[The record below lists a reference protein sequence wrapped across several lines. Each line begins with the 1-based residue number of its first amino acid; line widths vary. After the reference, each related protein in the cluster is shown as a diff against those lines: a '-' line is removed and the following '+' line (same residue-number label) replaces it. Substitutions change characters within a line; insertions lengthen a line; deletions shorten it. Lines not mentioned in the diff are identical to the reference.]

1 MEKAEWFFDVVSPFS
16 YLAFHSL
23 ETLRDKLD
31 IRPVPILFAA
41 LLKHWG
47 TLGPAELPSKRI
59 HTYQFC
65 VWLARRQGI
74 PFKMPPRHPFNPL
87 AAQRL
92 LVSLGSKHDDVG
104 KALDLVFADGRDPE
118 FDFPALAERLGVDD
132 AEQRAASADA
142 KRQLRDNTQRAID
155 LGVFGVPT
163 LILRGRLFWGSDT
176 IRWADEFCSRP
187 ELFDDPE
194 YAAAAR
200 TEVGVRRGER

>member
-16 YLAFHSL
+16 YLAFQRL
-23 ETLRDKLD
+23 DALRDRLD
-31 IRPVPILFAA
+31 IQPVPILFAA

-65 VWLARRQGI
+65 VWLAGRQGV
-74 PFKMPPRHPFNPL
+74 PFAMPPRHPFNPL

-92 LVSLGSKHDDVG
+92 LVSLGARTVDVG
-104 KALDLVFADGRDPE
+104 KALGFVFADGRDPE
-118 FDFPALAERLGVDD
+118 LEFEAFAERLGVDD
-132 AEQRAASADA
+132 AEQRIGSADV

-163 LILRGRLFWGSDT
+163 LILRDRLFWGSDALE
-176 IRWADEFCSRP
+176 WAEDFLSRP
-187 ELFDDPE
+187 ALFDEPA
-194 YAAAAR
+194 YAAVAR
-200 TEVGVRRGER
+200 TEVGVRRS